1 MQMPTHLSIGIL
13 WRLPDPT
20 DMCSKICNILT
31 QHDLHRQTKHY
42 MYTTSNAKQAMHV
55 TSAVTSQEAVYVVCL
70 AYLLDWRTEMLQPFT
85 LIEHSACFAP
95 NTNHV
100 CYMRKH
106 WCYAMPAYHLP
117 STLST
122 RRTLSNVSASCDRR
136 TFSCHAC
143 ALLFQSNALSIP
155 AASEA

>member
-1 MQMPTHLSIGIL
+1 
-13 WRLPDPT
+13 
-20 DMCSKICNILT
+20 
-31 QHDLHRQTKHY
+31 
-42 MYTTSNAKQAMHV
+42 MYTTSNAKKAKRV
-55 TSAVTSQEAVYVVCL
+55 TSAVTNQEAVYVVCL
-70 AYLLDWRTEMLQPFT
+70 AYPLDWLSEMGRLFT
-85 LIEHSACFAP
+85 LKKCSACFAP
-95 NTNHV
+95 DTKNV

-106 WCYAMPAYHLP
+106 WYYAMHVYDLP

-143 ALLFQSNALSIP
+143 ASLFQSNALSIP